1 MLVINRPFPVCRL
14 FVASVLA
21 INRFFPVCR
30 LFVVSISAGC
40 HSWPLK
46 WFCLLFLFLFELEK
60 VFVCFTESL
69 FVSLKVFVCFTDDFF
84 LISLILFFLHHFNPW
99 VFFFCVS

>member
-30 LFVVSISAGC
+30 LFVVSMSANEMGL
-40 HSWPLK
+40 SLVS
-46 WFCLLFLFLFELEK
+46 FSIELEK

-69 FVSLKVFVCFTDDFF
+69 FVSLRVFFVCFTESLFVSLKVF
-84 LISLILFFLHHFNPW
+84 LFVSLILF
-99 VFFFCVS
+99 